1 MAEDWFPKMRLNQIG
16 IFLLL
21 ILGAAQALAEPGLH
35 KQETRNGV
43 RTYQFFSVEKSEPA
57 GQEEAQP
64 VEPRRPREFAFPDNR
79 EYAMQGENQ
88 LGSVTRR
95 QGRMTLEERRA
106 LRRQIDEVGHDLYA
120 PKP

>member
-35 KQETRNGV
+35 KQETRNVV
-43 RTYQFFSVEKSEPA
+43 RTYQFFSVEKSEHA
-57 GQEEAQP
+57 GQEAQP
-64 VEPRRPREFAFPDNR
+64 VEPRRPREFAFPDNS

-106 LRRQIDEVGHDLYA
+106 LRRQIDEVGHDIYA